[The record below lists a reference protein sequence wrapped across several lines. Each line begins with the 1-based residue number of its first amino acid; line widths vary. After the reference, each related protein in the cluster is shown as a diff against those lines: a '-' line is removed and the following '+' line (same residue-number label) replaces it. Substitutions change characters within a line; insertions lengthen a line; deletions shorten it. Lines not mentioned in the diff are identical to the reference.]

1 MWKAA
6 LAGALALAMGTISAA
21 SAQQY
26 WSGNAAYQDPY
37 SQRGAPYDD
46 SYSRRGPAYDEHRS
60 QRGPS
65 YQDSNSQQGPLVTE
79 AHIAGLKSA
88 LRLTPEQHPYWGPV
102 ESALRSLARH
112 QRRDSSAGFVQR
124 MSDRASAMAGTAM
137 ALRRLASASRPLMRS
152 LSDEQK
158 SSGMQIIRRYGFE
171 RLMAAF

>member
-6 LAGALALAMGTISAA
+6 LAGALALALGTISAA

-26 WSGNAAYQDPY
+26 WSGNAAYEDSRLQRGPAY
-37 SQRGAPYDD
+37 EEPRSQRGAAYED
-46 SYSRRGPAYDEHRS
+46 SH
-60 QRGPS
+60 
-65 YQDSNSQQGPLVTE
+65 SQQGPLVTE
-79 AHIAGLKSA
+79 AHITGLKSA
-88 LRLTPEQHPYWGPV
+88 LRLTPEQYAYWGPV

-124 MSDRASAMAGTAM
+124 MSDRASAVAGTAI
-137 ALRRLASASRPLMRS
+137 ALRRLAAAARPLMRS

-158 SSGMQIIRRYGFE
+158 SSGMQLVRRYGFE